1 MKGIEKQKKESFI
14 IERYVP
20 FGKFII
26 NHYQLDKN
34 ILLIKYP
41 KTLAP
46 VPKLRRKIISEELK
60 MLLQNLLD
68 TQLIDI
74 DLQKQL
80 KNDEILIFENLLN
93 LSGLIKYLN
102 YKRIDNLNIQDY
114 VHRYKLLSSGMN
126 AGNQSIEIKQEL
138 TEILKLFINRDIINS
153 KEGFELIEILA

>member
-34 ILLIKYP
+34 ILLVKYP
-41 KTLAP
+41 KSIAP
-46 VPKLRRKIISEELK
+46 IPKLRRKIISEELK
-60 MLLQNLLD
+60 ILLQNLLD

-80 KNDEILIFENLLN
+80 KNDEITLFENLLN
-93 LSGLIKYLN
+93 FLGLSKYLN
-102 YKRIDNLNIQDY
+102 YKRFDKNILDY
-114 VHRYKLLSSGMN
+114 VHRYEVLKGGLN
-126 AGNQSIEIKQEL
+126 AGNQSTELKQEL
-138 TEILKLFINRDIINS
+138 TEILQLFINKNIIDS
-153 KEGFELIEILA
+153 KEGYELIEILA

>member
-1 MKGIEKQKKESFI
+1 MKGIQKQKKVSFI
-14 IERYVP
+14 IERYVE

-34 ILLIKYP
+34 ILLVKYP
-41 KTLAP
+41 KLGP
-46 VPKLRRKIISEELK
+46 VPKLRRTKISDEFK
-60 MLLQNLLD
+60 MLLQNLID

-80 KNDEILIFENLLN
+80 KNDEILIFENLIN

-102 YKRIDNLNIQDY
+102 YKRFDNLNIQDY

-138 TEILKLFINRDIINS
+138 TEILKLFINRDIIDS